1 MKKLIGIAGFSW
13 VTVKLG
19 LTSLPHGLNFKHI
32 VGVALMGGG
41 ILNQDIFL
49 VGERPL
55 WVGSGHRVSKSC
67 LKSQTKK
74 VRLLFLILLEFTVFG
89 LLMEANKGMF

>member
-41 ILNQDIFL
+41 GILNQDIFL

-55 WVGSGHRVSKSC
+55 WVDRSHSTFIIKWKTHLQATIKS
-67 LKSQTKK
+67 
-74 VRLLFLILLEFTVFG
+74 LI
-89 LLMEANKGMF
+89 KY

>member
-55 WVGSGHRVSKSC
+55 WVATSTGRCNTCVKSLC
-67 LKSQTKK
+67 RCFK
-74 VRLLFLILLEFTVFG
+74 F
-89 LLMEANKGMF
+89 